1 MKLYIEQK
9 NGSKFFIEEVSLCEA
24 REEEV
29 AVADPIKNDPLPD
42 FIQTKMENK
51 SSTFN
56 S

>member
-29 AVADPIKNDPLPD
+29 QIDDTLANELPS
-42 FIQTKMENK
+42 FIQTEMENK
-51 SSTFN
+51 ISTLN
-56 S
+56 N